1 MAPSLGGFLAT
12 SDGSDSLDTMPE
24 DLSRGGYDLRHG
36 WRRGRVRVGGG
47 GGDGVFL
54 VAMDPFPHF
63 PCSSPTHGALIYCV
77 NSSENVF
84 EALDS
89 NQTSFISARS
99 PPPPAAAAA
108 DFFAL

>member
-1 MAPSLGGFLAT
+1 MPPFLGAFLAT
-12 SDGSDSLDTMPE
+12 SDGRGSLDTMPE
-24 DLSRGGYDLRHG
+24 DPSRGADEDRHG

-54 VAMDPFPHF
+54 VAMNPFPHF
-63 PCSSPTHGALIYCV
+63 PWCSPTHGALIYCV
-77 NSSENVF
+77 NSLEKVF
-84 EALDS
+84 AALDS
-89 NQTSFISARS
+89 NQTSCISARS